1 MPSLRFTDD
10 AGVRR
15 ERPLE
20 AVDPVVTIGRT
31 PGNTITTAHKSVA
44 RRHAQ
49 LLRNGTAWEITDFQ
63 SPNGTRVNGSPVTR
77 ARLVHGDVIHCG
89 NFELVFLDPTAIR

>member
-15 ERPLE
+15 ERLLD
-20 AVDPVVTIGRT
+20 ADDPVVTIGRM
-31 PGNTITTAHKSVA
+31 PGTTITTTHKTVA
-44 RRHAQ
+44 RSHAQ
-49 LLRNGTAWEITDFQ
+49 LLRNGTAWEIIDLR
-63 SPNGTRVNGSPVTR
+63 SPNGTRINGAPVTR